1 MNLEANK
8 VIVTDGIV
16 VRRESLNQSMY
27 MLDISLQKEG
37 LSYQAGN
44 FVMLA
49 LENRLVPFLPRPF
62 SIFDFENNLLK
73 IVFKVVGKGTELLAN
88 MQMPYKVKLWGPLG
102 NAFPI
107 SNQKNVV
114 VAGGLGLVPLYQ
126 LTKHFNFQKIFV
138 GFRNRDEAFFLDE
151 LQNNPAVTISTDD
164 GSLGNKG
171 FITEYFENFLSSLS
185 DRDITVYAC
194 GPHAF
199 LKKIWDLSRIYEID
213 NIYASF
219 ETVMACGFGVCL
231 GCAVETPFGYVKI
244 CKKGPVFKVQEI
256 FG

>member
-1 MNLEANK
+1 MNLEANR
-8 VIVTDGIV
+8 VIATDGIV
-16 VRRESLNQSMY
+16 IKRESLNQSMY
-27 MLDISLQKEG
+27 RLDIALEEHG
-37 LSYQAGN
+37 LRYQAGN
-44 FVMLA
+44 FVMVA

-62 SIFDFENNLLK
+62 SIFDLENNLLK

-88 MQMPYKVKLWGPLG
+88 MQMPNKVKVWGPLG
-102 NAFPI
+102 NAFPTP
-107 SNQKNVV
+107 NRKNVI

-126 LTKHFNFQKIFV
+126 LIKHFNFEKIFV
-138 GFRNRDEAFFLDE
+138 GFRNREEAFFLDE
-151 LQNNPAVTISTDD
+151 LQNIPTVTISSDD

-171 FITEYFENFLSSLS
+171 FITEYFESYLSSLS
-185 DRDITVYAC
+185 DRNINVYAC

-199 LKKIWDLSRIYEID
+199 LKKIWNLSRIYEID
-213 NIYASF
+213 NVYASF